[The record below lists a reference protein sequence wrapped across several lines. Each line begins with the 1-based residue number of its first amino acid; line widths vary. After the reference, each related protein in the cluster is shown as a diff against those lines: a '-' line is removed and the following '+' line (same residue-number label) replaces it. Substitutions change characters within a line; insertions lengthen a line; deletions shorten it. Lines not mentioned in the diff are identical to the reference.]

1 MRAANRRLA
10 AGFTFTHQP
19 GGGWRKTLGIIA
31 PAMRFIPHLVWLVGA
46 VVLLVAFGR
55 YSGASMP
62 YQDRTP
68 ELLAVQRGQ
77 IASAK
82 TVALIGGLIFIAG
95 IAWVIVR
102 RRSREVSVTV

>member
-1 MRAANRRLA
+1 
-10 AGFTFTHQP
+10 
-19 GGGWRKTLGIIA
+19 
-31 PAMRFIPHLVWLVGA
+31 
-46 VVLLVAFGR
+46 
-55 YSGASMP
+55 MP